1 MSPEKK
7 IMCLTALCFLLLA
20 AFLFGGFLLF
30 NISFYYSIIILCIG
44 FGMIVIQELYIRIQ
58 HNIEEKSYHIKLQN
72 RSFQNSIIAY
82 LEKFLNHTEEEFK
95 NIKEKQDSSIRIIQ
109 KNMRNVE
116 ALSYELMK
124 LENSQ
129 KSVHISNNE
138 FSEKYLDVI
147 EEISQK
153 TSDDFDT
160 LKKELTE
167 KIDEHNTTH
176 HLTQLTEKIDEHN
189 TTHHF
194 RKLLQKINTL
204 EKKQGTFSKK
214 EMQEF
219 SGKLEKN
226 NTEIEAFKKEIKSN
240 LKEYSDRETQILQN
254 MLTLLEN
261 KKPQRKTAK

>member
-176 HLTQLTEKIDEHN
+176 H
-189 TTHHF
+189 F